1 MLDTI
6 KLCIPLCHCKINNTN
21 IFTPTIG
28 TYLKRQV
35 KYICNP
41 NYKTHKLYLPKLT
54 AFRDYNNEN
63 QLLIE
68 FSAPKLLFG
77 NNFDEL
83 ETKNFS
89 NVINTLYDRL
99 KYIGIDI
106 EYEYLQNAKIFGI
119 HFSKNIALENVA
131 VSNILNTIEKL
142 NITQRLDITKTDYK
156 NGGKAIRFHTNSYE
170 LTFYDKVADL
180 KQSLIS
186 EKRAIENDNI
196 IQQNLLNRLVGKEI
210 LRMEVRL
217 NKSKKIVDVLHKCGI
232 ENIELNFKQLFD
244 ENISKR
250 ILNYFWNEY
259 IGKSIYVVCQSYN
272 ANDIIYSKCLM
283 AGFSQSKAL
292 KIVGI
297 MATIQNNGCRKIK
310 EIVKQSFNKFL
321 KDIELLNL
329 DDNFL
334 LKQFSNI
341 RTKLQRM
348 YPLKI

>member
-142 NITQRLDITKTDYK
+142 NITQRL
-156 NGGKAIRFHTNSYE
+156 AIRFHTNSYE
-170 LTFYDKVADL
+170 LNFYDKVADL

-210 LRMEVRL
+210 LRMEVHL

-297 MATIQNNGCRKIK
+297 MVTIQNNGCRKIK

-329 DDNFL
+329 DDNYL
-334 LKQFSNI
+334 LKQFHNI
-341 RTKLQRM
+341 RAKLQQM
-348 YPLKI
+348 YPLRI